1 MKILNATYTYNPTH
15 TTVFRTDFTIMFLNC
30 YRKKA
35 TSFFERKVTDINE
48 LKIMFMSLLIKRIH
62 MRPSFNSI
70 YNKAVNTN
78 QFPVLQQH
86 FIGWFIKSDSCFN
99 PARATFSW
107 LRKRKHSF
115 YVRAAYISHRSFT
128 RIHLVFAWSLAKA
141 EWNGNKRHQLNYQPL
156 HNRKEQGSIP
166 WLVTRSGKKY
176 TKVLNIGT
184 AGAGQRPVQGIHLK
198 IQINIQ
204 PN

>member
-1 MKILNATYTYNPTH
+1 
-15 TTVFRTDFTIMFLNC
+15 
-30 YRKKA
+30 
-35 TSFFERKVTDINE
+35 
-48 LKIMFMSLLIKRIH
+48 MFMSLLIKRIH

-86 FIGWFIKSDSCFN
+86 FIGWFIKSDSRFN

-128 RIHLVFAWSLAKA
+128 RIHLVFAWSFG
-141 EWNGNKRHQLNYQPL
+141 ESRINGNKRIVQQPL

-184 AGAGQRPVQGIHLK
+184 QALDKGKYRDTFKNSDKYSTQLVQFLEQGRNLK
-198 IQINIQ
+198 NFIIKLNFALWLAATRHSW
-204 PN
+204 PKN